1 MSYITIGYKHSVTV
15 LRFLHGFCVGLDWLE
30 SIVQMCYK
38 TSDKSPNSPRF
49 CNTAVSTT
57 TQQDRLIQLL
67 QDHPLMRARDLRA
80 AGIAAS
86 TIARATKAGAIIRAA
101 RGLYQLAD
109 SELDLES
116 TLAEASKRVPKGV
129 ICMISALAYHQ
140 LTDQMPRKVWI
151 AIGAKDWE
159 PSVDYPPLRIVRF
172 RSPYLEYGIE
182 HHVISGIDVP
192 IFSISKSLAD
202 AFRSRRFVDR
212 SVAIECL
219 RNAVEDRK
227 ATPAEIAQ
235 AARDCGAWRQMQ
247 PYLEAMT
254 ANG

>member
-1 MSYITIGYKHSVTV
+1 MA
-15 LRFLHGFCVGLDWLE
+15 
-30 SIVQMCYK
+30 
-38 TSDKSPNSPRF
+38 
-49 CNTAVSTT
+49 TA
-57 TQQDRLIQLL
+57 TQQDRLIQILRN
-67 QDHPLMRARDLRA
+67 QPLARARELKA
-80 AGIAAS
+80 VGIDAP
-86 TIARATKAGAIIRAA
+86 TIARAVQAGVVVRAG
-101 RGLYQLAD
+101 RGLYQLPG

-140 LTDQMPRKVWI
+140 LTDQMPRKVWM
-151 AIGAKDWE
+151 AIGAKAWE

-182 HHVISGIDVP
+182 RQLISGVP
-192 IFSISKSLAD
+192 VPFYSIPKSLAD
-202 AFRSRRFVDR
+202 AFRSQRFIDR

-219 RNAVEDRK
+219 RNAIEQRK

-235 AARDCGAWRQMQ
+235 AAKDCRAWKQMQ

>member
-67 QDHPLMRARDLRA
+67 QDHSLMRARDLRA

-151 AIGAKDWE
+151 AIGARDWE

>member
-1 MSYITIGYKHSVTV
+1 
-15 LRFLHGFCVGLDWLE
+15 
-30 SIVQMCYK
+30 
-38 TSDKSPNSPRF
+38 
-49 CNTAVSTT
+49 
-57 TQQDRLIQLL
+57 
-67 QDHPLMRARDLRA
+67 MRARDLKA
-80 AGIAAS
+80 EGIAAS
-86 TIARATKAGAIIRAA
+86 TIARAAQAGAIIRAA
-101 RGLYQLAD
+101 RGLYQLPD
-109 SELDLES
+109 TELDLES

-140 LTDQMPRKVWI
+140 LTDQMPRMVWL

-159 PSVDYPPLRIVRF
+159 PSVNYPPLRIVRF
-172 RSPYLEYGIE
+172 RPPYLEYGIE
-182 HHVISGIDVP
+182 NHVISGIEVP
-192 IFSISKSLAD
+192 IYSTSKSLAD

-219 RNAVEDRK
+219 RNAIEERK

-235 AARDCGAWRQMQ
+235 VAKDCGAWKQMR

>member
-1 MSYITIGYKHSVTV
+1 V
-15 LRFLHGFCVGLDWLE
+15 
-30 SIVQMCYK
+30 SI
-38 TSDKSPNSPRF
+38 
-49 CNTAVSTT
+49 A

-86 TIARATKAGAIIRAA
+86 TIARAAEAGAIIRAA
-101 RGLYQLAD
+101 RGLYQLPD

-116 TLAEASKRVPKGV
+116 TLAEASKRVSKGV

-140 LTDQMPRKVWI
+140 LTDQMPRKVWL

-159 PSVDYPPLRIVRF
+159 PSADYPPLRIVRF

-192 IFSISKSLAD
+192 IFSIPKSLAD

-219 RNAVEDRK
+219 RNAIEEQK

-235 AARDCGAWRQMQ
+235 AAKDCGAWKQMQ
-247 PYLEAMT
+247 PYMEAIT

>member
-1 MSYITIGYKHSVTV
+1 MS
-15 LRFLHGFCVGLDWLE
+15 LA
-30 SIVQMCYK
+30 
-38 TSDKSPNSPRF
+38 
-49 CNTAVSTT
+49 TA
-57 TQQDRLIQLL
+57 TQQERLIQLL
-67 QDHPLMRARDLRA
+67 QDHPLLRARDLRA

-86 TIARATKAGAIIRAA
+86 TIARAAKAGAIIRAA
-101 RGLYQLAD
+101 RGLYQLPD
-109 SELDLES
+109 SELDLDS

-129 ICMISALAYHQ
+129 ICMISAFAYHQ

-151 AIGAKDWE
+151 AIGARDWE

-182 HHVISGIDVP
+182 HNVISGTDVP
-192 IFSISKSLAD
+192 IYSISKSLAD

-235 AARDCGAWRQMQ
+235 AARDCGAWKQMQ

>member
-1 MSYITIGYKHSVTV
+1 M
-15 LRFLHGFCVGLDWLE
+15 
-30 SIVQMCYK
+30 
-38 TSDKSPNSPRF
+38 
-49 CNTAVSTT
+49 AAA

-67 QDHPLMRARDLRA
+67 ESHTLMRARDLRA
-80 AGIAAS
+80 EGIAAS
-86 TIARATKAGAIIRAA
+86 TIARAAKAGAIIRAA
-101 RGLYQLAD
+101 RGLYQLPD
-109 SELDLES
+109 IELDLES

-140 LTDQMPRKVWI
+140 LTDQMPRKVWM

-159 PSVDYPPLRIVRF
+159 PSVDYPPLRVVRF
-172 RSPYLEYGIE
+172 RSPYFEYGVE
-182 HHVISGIDVP
+182 HHVISGIEVP
-192 IFSISKSLAD
+192 IYSIAKSLAD

-219 RNAVEDRK
+219 RSAIEERK

-235 AARDCGAWRQMQ
+235 AARDCGAWNKMQ
-247 PYLEAMT
+247 PYIEAMT

>member
-1 MSYITIGYKHSVTV
+1 
-15 LRFLHGFCVGLDWLE
+15 
-30 SIVQMCYK
+30 
-38 TSDKSPNSPRF
+38 
-49 CNTAVSTT
+49 VSTA

-67 QDHPLMRARDLRA
+67 ENHPLMRARDLKA
-80 AGIAAS
+80 EGIAAS
-86 TIARATKAGAIIRAA
+86 TIARAAQAGAIIRAA
-101 RGLYQLAD
+101 RGLYQLPD
-109 SELDLES
+109 TELDLES

-140 LTDQMPRKVWI
+140 LTDQMPRMVWL

-159 PSVDYPPLRIVRF
+159 PSVNYPPLRIVRF
-172 RSPYLEYGIE
+172 RPPYLEYGIE
-182 HHVISGIDVP
+182 NHVISGIEVP
-192 IFSISKSLAD
+192 IYSTSKSLAD

-219 RNAVEDRK
+219 RNAIEERK

-235 AARDCGAWRQMQ
+235 VAKDCGAWKQMR